1 MSRPVNI
8 GFILG
13 GILVAIAAVA
23 AILAAPQFAKVRTR
37 ADETSAMA
45 SMLTIF
51 QAELQYL
58 STYPDYGFSCSLAS
72 LGSGSNAG
80 EPTPSAANLLPT
92 DLASGRKAGY
102 IFTLADCK
110 QVTVKGKK
118 MIIGYKL
125 FAVPEKSGSRG
136 FCTDESNKIM
146 VDPKGGKNC
155 TDPLD

>member
-8 GFILG
+8 VFILG
-13 GILVAIAAVA
+13 SILVVIAAVA
-23 AILAAPQFAKVRTR
+23 TILPAPQFAKVRMR
-37 ADETSAMA
+37 ADETSAVA

-51 QAELQYL
+51 QAELQYN
-58 STYPDYGFSCSLAS
+58 STYPDYGFSCSLTS
-72 LGSGSNAG
+72 LGGGPNAG
-80 EPTPSAANLLPT
+80 QPTPSAANLLPP
-92 DLASGRKAGY
+92 DLAGGRKAGY

-125 FAVPEKSGSRG
+125 FAVPEMGGSRG
-136 FCTDESNKIM
+136 FCTDEYNKIM

-155 TDPLD
+155 TDPLE

>member
-8 GFILG
+8 GVILG
-13 GILVAIAAVA
+13 GILVIVA
-23 AILAAPQFAKVRTR
+23 TVATILPVEQFAKVRKRTDD
-37 ADETSAMA
+37 ASAMA
-45 SMLTIF
+45 SMVTIF
-51 QAELQYL
+51 QAELQYN
-58 STYPDYGFSCSLAS
+58 SIYPDYGFSCSLES

-80 EPTPSAANLLPT
+80 QPTPSAANLLPP

-102 IFTLADCK
+102 IFTLANCT

-125 FAVPEKSGSRG
+125 SAVPEKSGSRG

-155 TDPLD
+155 TEPLD